1 MKINPNSLNLLS
13 TPRTYETPP
22 VSTSDLHTRMNT
34 RRKPNHIMKD
44 IQNYHE
50 KNIPHMSE
58 NAEEKLNLF
67 IQEFTNQDSQKSQFL
82 LVFKTMINLNRKDK
96 ESFIANV
103 AQTLKSSSEASPS
116 LYKDFTKSLQRYMAI
131 TFMNAPFKEQLNKNM
146 TNFNIEGDDEDINEL

>member
-1 MKINPNSLNLLS
+1 
-13 TPRTYETPP
+13 
-22 VSTSDLHTRMNT
+22 
-34 RRKPNHIMKD
+34 MKD

-50 KNIPHMSE
+50 KNIPHISE

-116 LYKDFTKSLQRYMAI
+116 LYEDFTKSLQRYMAI
-131 TFMNAPFKEQLNKNM
+131 TFMNAPFTEQLNKNM